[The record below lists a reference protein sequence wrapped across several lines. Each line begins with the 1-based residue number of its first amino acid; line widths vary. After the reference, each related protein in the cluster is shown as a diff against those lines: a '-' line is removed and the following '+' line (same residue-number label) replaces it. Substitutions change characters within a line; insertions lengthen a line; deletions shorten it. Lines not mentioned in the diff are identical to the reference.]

1 MVSIKHKQVSLRKLY
16 IFGPYTYKVVGHVVN
31 KKMFTIFWWSWPFT
45 VQYATWKITNIQQ
58 LKFCRVLIILLLI
71 GIKRIKYRFYL
82 WLLDDNSSNI
92 FNKNGSTIRF
102 NELRRQI
109 IKGLKQSDLQELK
122 DSLEGKSSV
131 IW

>member
-1 MVSIKHKQVSLRKLY
+1 MVSIKHKQGSLRKLY
-16 IFGPYTYKVVGHVVN
+16 IFGPYIYKVVGHVVN

-45 VQYATWKITNIQQ
+45 VQYATWKITNIQ
-58 LKFCRVLIILLLI
+58 LKFCGVLIIFLLI

-82 WLLDDNSSNI
+82 WLPGDNSSNI

-122 DSLEGKSSV
+122 DSLEGKSFV
-131 IW
+131 KW

>member
-1 MVSIKHKQVSLRKLY
+1 MVSIKHKQGSLRKLY
-16 IFGPYTYKVVGHVVN
+16 IFGPYIYKVVGHVVN
-31 KKMFTIFWWSWPFT
+31 KKMLSIFWWSWPFT
-45 VQYATWKITNIQQ
+45 VQYATWKITNIQ
-58 LKFCRVLIILLLI
+58 LKICGVLIIFLLI

-82 WLLDDNSSNI
+82 WLLGDNSSNI

-122 DSLEGKSSV
+122 DSLEGKSFV
-131 IW
+131 KW

>member
-1 MVSIKHKQVSLRKLY
+1 
-16 IFGPYTYKVVGHVVN
+16 
-31 KKMFTIFWWSWPFT
+31 MFTIFWWSWPFT

-58 LKFCRVLIILLLI
+58 LKFCRVLIIFLLI
-71 GIKRIKYRFYL
+71 GIKRIKHRFYL
-82 WLLDDNSSNI
+82 WLLGDNI

-122 DSLEGKSSV
+122 DSLEGKSFV
-131 IW
+131 KW